1 LAREVELALAC
12 RVKTPRARAVE
23 AELQERARALGTAD
37 RVHFV
42 GETPK
47 IIELV
52 AAADIVTLPSTV
64 AYAKMDY
71 PLVLL
76 EAMALA
82 RPVVVA
88 TDTPAAE
95 LAEDGA
101 ALAVTPDE
109 TTLGEVFGRLFED
122 EAERAALGRAARAAA
137 RERFGRERMAE
148 AYELLYDGLLAG

>member
-1 LAREVELALAC
+1 MRPALE
-12 RVKTPRARAVE
+12 RRI
-23 AELQERARALGTAD
+23 AELGLAKR
-37 RVHFV
+37 FV
-42 GETPK
+42 VPGFRSDLDSL
-47 IIELV
+47 I

-95 LAEDGA
+95 LAEAGA

-109 TTLGEVFGRLFED
+109 TTLGEVFGRLFD
-122 EAERAALGRAARAAA
+122 DQAEREALGRAARAAA
-137 RERFGRERMAE
+137 RERFGRERMAQ